1 MMAKNGQRLGEL
13 LMEAD
18 VITKRQLAK
27 AIQKQVQGD
36 DRKLGDI
43 LIDMGII
50 TVADLTDA
58 MLNTH
63 HEEPVIEEK
72 VVAQPID
79 ISQDAVLKTK
89 FALDVKTII
98 AAATGIAS
106 LVGMW
111 YMLQA
116 DIQEAKELPSLE
128 TLYSNEYPSRPEGYN
143 WPRSYEQYK
152 DNVEGLQDEMD
163 EAYEKL
169 DEFEEAIDDLE
180 KIISNFIAKIFFTLT
195 YVVFGTTVLNVLYNE
210 SFWLIDNGNGGFVGT
225 TIKENIFYFSP
236 LIENQYVIYILISLT
251 VIFFVLSLGVK
262 LNEIKKILLLY
273 QNL

>member
-1 MMAKNGQRLGEL
+1 MAENGQRLGEL

-43 LIDMGII
+43 LIEMGII

-58 MLNTH
+58 MLNTR
-63 HEEPVIEEK
+63 HEEKEEIVEEK

-79 ISQDAVLKTK
+79 ISQDAVMKTK
-89 FALDVKTII
+89 FALDVKTLI

-116 DIQEAKELPSLE
+116 DIQEAKELPSLKS
-128 TLYSNEYPSRPEGYN
+128 LYEAEYPSRPEGYN

-163 EAYEKL
+163 DAYGKI
-169 DEFEEAIDDLE
+169 EELQD
-180 KIISNFIAKIFFTLT
+180 
-195 YVVFGTTVLNVLYNE
+195 V
-210 SFWLIDNGNGGFVGT
+210 
-225 TIKENIFYFSP
+225 IKELQNDIK
-236 LIENQYVIYILISLT
+236 SLERR
-251 VIFFVLSLGVK
+251 K
-262 LNEIKKILLLY
+262 RDK
-273 QNL
+273 

>member
-1 MMAKNGQRLGEL
+1 MAKNGQRLGEL

-43 LIDMGII
+43 LIEMGII

-58 MLNTH
+58 MLNTR

-79 ISQDAVLKTK
+79 ISEDAVMKTK
-89 FALDVKTII
+89 FALDLKTII
-98 AAATGIAS
+98 VAAVGISS

-111 YMLQA
+111 YALQA
-116 DIQEAKELPSLE
+116 DIQEAKELPKIGNI
-128 TLYSNEYPSRPEGYN
+128 YNQEYPSRPEGYN

-152 DNVEGLQDEMD
+152 DQVGQLQEDMD
-163 EAYEKL
+163 EVYDKL
-169 DEFEEAIDDLE
+169 DEYEEAIEELE
-180 KIISNFIAKIFFTLT
+180 K
-195 YVVFGTTVLNVLYNE
+195 TVTELRVQMANKR
-210 SFWLIDNGNGGFVGT
+210 D
-225 TIKENIFYFSP
+225 K
-236 LIENQYVIYILISLT
+236 
-251 VIFFVLSLGVK
+251 
-262 LNEIKKILLLY
+262 
-273 QNL
+273 

>member
-1 MMAKNGQRLGEL
+1 MAKNGQRLGEL

-43 LIDMGII
+43 LIEMGII
-50 TVADLTDA
+50 TIADLTDA
-58 MLNTH
+58 MLNTRH
-63 HEEPVIEEK
+63 AEPVIEEK

-79 ISQDAVLKTK
+79 ISQDAVMKTK

-116 DIQEAKELPSLE
+116 DIQEAKELPKIGNI
-128 TLYSNEYPSRPEGYN
+128 YNQEYPSRPEGYN

-152 DNVEGLQDEMD
+152 DNVEGLQEEMD
-163 EAYEKL
+163 AVYDIL
-169 DEFEEAIDDLE
+169 DEYEEAIEELE
-180 KIISNFIAKIFFTLT
+180 K
-195 YVVFGTTVLNVLYNE
+195 TVTELRVQVANKR
-210 SFWLIDNGNGGFVGT
+210 D
-225 TIKENIFYFSP
+225 K
-236 LIENQYVIYILISLT
+236 
-251 VIFFVLSLGVK
+251 
-262 LNEIKKILLLY
+262 
-273 QNL
+273 